1 MTLSHRLKP
10 LRVRL
15 LLLLAVVGP
24 GIITAN
30 VDNDAGG
37 ITTYSVAG
45 AHYGYSL
52 LWMMPLVALALIVVQ
67 EMSARLGVVTG
78 KGLADLIREQLGV
91 RLTALIIGIF
101 LFANLANTV
110 SEFAGV
116 AASME
121 IFGVSKYLSVP
132 IAAVVVWLLIVKAN
146 YKWVER
152 VFLAASAIFLAYII
166 SGVLARPPWGEV
178 AKAFVTPSFQFE
190 PGYVV
195 IFVTIIGTTIA
206 PWMQFYQQ
214 SSIVDKGLKITE
226 YAYERI
232 DVVVGSLFAVIV
244 ASFIMIACAAT
255 LHTNGVRIESAKD
268 AALALGPLA
277 GRYASSLFAFGLL
290 NASVFSAA
298 ILPLST
304 AYVVCEAF
312 GWEAGVNHGWRDAPI
327 FFTVYTALIIL
338 GAGVILLPIQSLVKT
353 MMASQTLNGMLLPI
367 ILIVMLRL
375 INEKRLMGRWVN
387 GRAFNILAWII
398 VAVLIL
404 LTMSFDLGYLIPGV
418 SGRIEGERRR
428 NRGLSAPLRSSF
440 RLEYC
445 NHTS

>member
-78 KGLADLIREQLGV
+78 KGLADLIRERLGV

-152 VFLAASAIFLAYII
+152 VFLAASAIFLAYIV

-190 PGYVV
+190 PGYVA

-226 YAYERI
+226 YAYERV

-404 LTMSFDLGYLIPGV
+404 LTMILILVTLFPGFLGG
-418 SGRIEGERRR
+418 
-428 NRGLSAPLRSSF
+428 
-440 RLEYC
+440 
-445 NHTS
+445 